1 MVKVYEIILTFDTV
15 KSNEEIPKEIEQL
28 ILKINSILSRN
39 IMDSLPQI
47 YIDSDKKS
55 KISIV
60 PIKNE
65 DD

>member
-15 KSNEEIPKEIEQL
+15 KPNEEIPKEIEQI
-28 ILKINSILSRN
+28 ILNINNILSRN
-39 IMDSLPQI
+39 MMDSLPQI
-47 YIDSDKKS
+47 YIDADKKS

-60 PIKNE
+60 PIKTE

>member
-1 MVKVYEIILTFDTV
+1 LTFDTV